1 MERHIDEHLECYTM
15 NRIKVGNRISG
26 DVAYTHFTEE
36 YAIFVI
42 ADGLGNGPE
51 ANESSRIVEEIV
63 RNNPDESIEFWLLES
78 NRRMVAKRGAA
89 VGIIRV
95 DFQTKQ
101 LTYCGVG
108 NIRMYMLHNHEQMIY
123 PLPVMGYLSG
133 RKIKMNCQTYPYE
146 SGDTFY
152 MHSDGVLAKSPKA
165 CLQQSPTAYDLAKQ
179 IESKIDSADDAT
191 FIAVQ
196 LL

>member
-1 MERHIDEHLECYTM
+1 M

>member
-15 NRIKVGNRISG
+15 NQVKLGNNVSG

-51 ANESSRIVEEIV
+51 ANESSCIVKEV
-63 RNNPDESIEFWLLES
+63 VKKHPDESIEFWFLES
-78 NRRMVAKRGAA
+78 NRQMIAKRGAA
-89 VGIIRV
+89 VGIVRV
-95 DFQTKQ
+95 DFQSKQ